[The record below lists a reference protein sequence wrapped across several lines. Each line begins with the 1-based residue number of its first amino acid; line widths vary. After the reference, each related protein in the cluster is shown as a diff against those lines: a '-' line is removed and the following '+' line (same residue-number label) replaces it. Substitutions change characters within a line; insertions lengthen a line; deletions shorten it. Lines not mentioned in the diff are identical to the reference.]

1 MSSATISASTDV
13 SSPSSSVVLL
23 YTVRGMT
30 CADCADRLK
39 ARLLTDDLVD
49 MVDISLMAG
58 SARVQ
63 LRSDK
68 VPQSGLTSEAL
79 ATITD
84 KLAKLGGVLGFS
96 LSPRPAAGARIR
108 FHAASLEKVKAAS
121 KGVQGFVDVSTDTND
136 ACECGDSR
144 PKFSVAYDPVL
155 VGARHLFGSLLSA
168 LGGVEATK
176 HLLGSNVED
185 DKQIAARLCITTSSK
200 EKKQKLSILS
210 AFASFFFD
218 SFSLLFAIF
227 LALTSITIEYT
238 LTDDETSA
246 ASFPL
251 SISVVVQLTISTITM
266 VLYWIPI
273 ANSAVRAAV
282 FSKQATMDTLIALSS
297 GTAYVLAV
305 TMVIAIWSG
314 EPLGGGAYGEPP
326 FSATATLLSLVA
338 TAHLLEDRAK
348 AAARA
353 TLDQLA
359 SLEGK
364 GGRVTSRAR
373 CSPNRLTDSSCEAG
387 WKAALRLDE
396 DSLGKKKSDDGDD
409 SAVIINAPSS
419 LSSSTSTAPFIHA
432 SLLHLQDIILVETDT
447 LFPTDGVLVELP
459 SEGEALVDEAHLTG
473 ESLPVSKLAGDEVF
487 GGTRNVGA
495 ALHVRISRLPG
506 NGALSRILALIE
518 EAQSK
523 RPLAATLADSI
534 ASRFTPLVILL
545 SIITLAAWWSAAATH
560 KVDTKG
566 YEAFPFALQFAL
578 ALLVVSCPCAIAL
591 AVAPVCLVA
600 TSIAA
605 KSGIVL
611 TGGSPALEAFA
622 ACNVAVLDKT
632 GTLTMGQASV
642 VDILVSDKS
651 AVQEAALALGVRLP
665 PQVLQQQKSTW
676 AKEAQLLLGAA
687 AAVALE
693 SPHPLSTAVRRAAL
707 KASLILP
714 ESACRGEERHAESGR
729 GIRALAPDGT
739 ELRLGSPEW
748 IDSELGLTNSRETAV
763 SAAVSSRQ
771 AGRSVI
777 ALAVGDD
784 FCGCIALED
793 EVRPGAKATIDRLR
807 SLGLRV
813 LIASGDNQGAV
824 ARAAKAVGINEED
837 AHSALSPEGKV
848 ELVRSIQRGVGFNT
862 STQVNINNSSRTS
875 DQRSCR
881 VLFVGDGVNDAAA
894 LTVADVGVAVQGSTA
909 SSAAAAGA
917 LLQRDDLDGVADII
931 FIGRAARKLIAINFL
946 WAALYNLVTM
956 PLAAGVLYPL
966 TGEVTIP
973 LALAG
978 LSEALSTL
986 PVVGGA
992 LLLWVIAPTPHS
1004 KV

>member
-1 MSSATISASTDV
+1 MSEIV
-13 SSPSSSVVLL
+13 SSTSPPVVLL
-23 YTVRGMT
+23 FTVRGMT

-49 MVDISLMAG
+49 LVDISLMAG

-68 VPQSGLTSEAL
+68 LPPAGLTSEAL
-79 ATITD
+79 ASVTD
-84 KLAKLGGVLGFS
+84 KIAKRGGVLGFS

-121 KGVQGFVDVSTDTND
+121 KGVQGFVDVSADTSA

-155 VGARHLFGSLLSA
+155 VGARHLFGTLLST
-168 LGGVEATK
+168 LGGNEATK
-176 HLLGSNVED
+176 QLLGSEIEN
-185 DKQIAARLCITTSSK
+185 IPLAARLCITSSK
-200 EKKQKLSILS
+200 GSTKGKSAALTAILSIL
-210 AFASFFFD
+210 FD
-218 SFSLLFAIF
+218 SFSLLLAIF
-227 LALTSITIEYT
+227 LAIASITIEYT
-238 LTDDETSA
+238 MTEETSA

-251 SISVVVQLTISTITM
+251 SIGVVVQFSLSTITM

-273 ANSAVRAAV
+273 ANAAMRAAIY
-282 FSKQATMDTLIALSS
+282 SKQATMDTLIALSS
-297 GTAYVLAV
+297 GTAYVLALA
-305 TMVIAIWSG
+305 MVIAIWSG

-338 TAHLLEDRAK
+338 TAHLLEERAK

-373 CSPNRLTDSSCEAG
+373 CSPNRSTDPSCEAG
-387 WKAALRLDE
+387 WKAALK
-396 DSLGKKKSDDGDD
+396 LGENIVEEEKKKNIDPTSV
-409 SAVIINAPSS
+409 AVVVDAPSS
-419 LSSSTSTAPFIHA
+419 LLSSSAPFVHA
-432 SLLHLQDIILVETDT
+432 SLLHLQDIILVETDS
-447 LFPTDGVLVELP
+447 LFPTDGVLDELP
-459 SEGEALVDEAHLTG
+459 TTGEALVDEAHLTG
-473 ESLPVSKLAGDEVF
+473 ESLPVSKFIGDEVF

-495 ALHVRISRLPG
+495 PLHIRISRLPG
-506 NGALSRILALIE
+506 SGALSRILTLIE
-518 EAQSK
+518 EAQNK
-523 RPLAATLADSI
+523 KPLVATLADLI

-545 SIITLAAWWSAAATH
+545 SLITLAAWWYAAASNT
-560 KVDTKG
+560 VDTNG
-566 YEAFPFALQFAL
+566 FEPFPFALQFAL
-578 ALLVVSCPCAIAL
+578 ALLVVSCPCAVAL

-600 TSIAA
+600 SSIAA
-605 KSGIVL
+605 KSGIIL

-622 ACNVAVLDKT
+622 ACEVAVLDKT

-642 VDILVSDKS
+642 VDIIVTDKS
-651 AVQEAALALGVRLP
+651 AVQEAALSLGVRLP
-665 PQVLQQQKSTW
+665 PQVLQQQQKPLW

-693 SPHPLSTAVRRAAL
+693 SPHPLSTAVRRAAV
-707 KASLILP
+707 KASLGLP

-748 IDSELGLTNSRETAV
+748 IDSELNLTNSGSTAV
-763 SAAVSSRQ
+763 SAAVSSRL

-824 ARAAKAVGINEED
+824 ARAAKAVGIKEED
-837 AHSALSPEGKV
+837 AHSSLSPEGKV
-848 ELVRSIQRGVGFNT
+848 ELVRSIQKGTDTNA
-862 STQVNINNSSRTS
+862 STIQVIGTAASGKPA
-875 DQRSCR
+875 R
-881 VLFVGDGVNDAAA
+881 VLFVGDGVNDSAA
-894 LTVADVGVAVQGSTA
+894 LTVADVGVAVHGSTA

-931 FIGRAARKLIAINFL
+931 YIGRAARKLIAINFL
-946 WAALYNLVTM
+946 WAALYNLATM

-992 LLLWVIAPTPHS
+992 LLLWLAAPTSSS
-1004 KV
+1004 KRL